1 MAVSNIH
8 IDDNLREKF
17 QFNDASFPLDI
28 GVDRYKD
35 FPSATLPLHWHDF
48 VEFDFVLSGT
58 VRFTVNSE
66 TFTLSPG
73 ECLYISSGTL
83 HTAVQTG
90 DEHVDVLVIAF
101 RPELLA
107 GGLQGTVHQKYIRPL
122 TDKGIH
128 GCKIDPSRNSGKN
141 LIETLRRM
149 PAIPEDAFGY
159 ELRVL
164 SIISEAWL
172 LLNEYL
178 SQFSP
183 AWQAKL
189 VRQTA
194 RMKEM
199 LAYIHN
205 AYKSSI
211 KIDEL
216 ASHGG
221 ISRAECFRCFKRY
234 TGKTP
239 VEYLNNYRLSQAA
252 NMLITTE
259 LSIVEIGL
267 ACGFESQSYF
277 GKLFKENYG
286 VTPLRF
292 RKNAVL

>member
-1 MAVSNIH
+1 MAVGNIH
-8 IDDNLREKF
+8 IDDNLRENF
-17 QFNDASFPLDI
+17 QFNDASFPFNI
-28 GVDRYKD
+28 GVDRYKG
-35 FPSATLPLHWHDF
+35 FPYATLPLHWHDF
-48 VEFDFVLSGT
+48 VEFDCVLSGT
-58 VRFTVNSE
+58 VSFTVNSE
-66 TFTLSPG
+66 DFTLSSG
-73 ECLYISSGTL
+73 DCLYISSGAL
-83 HTAVQTG
+83 HTTVQTG
-90 DEHVDVLVIAF
+90 DADADVLVIVF

-107 GGLQGTVHQKYIRPL
+107 GVLQGTVHQKYIRPL

-141 LIETLRRM
+141 LIKALRRM
-149 PAIPEDAFGY
+149 PSIPEGAFGY
-159 ELRVL
+159 ELRML
-164 SIISEAWL
+164 SLISEAWL

-178 SQFSP
+178 SQSCP
-183 AWQAKL
+183 TRQAKS

-194 RMKEM
+194 CMKEM

-216 ASHGG
+216 ASHAG

-239 VEYLNNYRLSQAA
+239 IEYLNDYRLSQAA

-259 LSIVEIGL
+259 LSAVEIGL

-286 VTPLRF
+286 VTPLHF
-292 RKNAVL
+292 RKNTVL

>member
-8 IDDNLREKF
+8 LDDNLRENF
-17 QFNDASFPLDI
+17 QFNDASFQFDI
-28 GVDRYKD
+28 GVDCYKD

-58 VRFTVNSE
+58 VSFTVNSE
-66 TFTLSPG
+66 PFALSSG
-73 ECLYISSGTL
+73 DCLYISSGTL

-90 DEHVDVLVIAF
+90 DADADVLVIVF

-107 GGLQGTVHQKYIRPL
+107 SGLQGTVHQKYIRPL

-128 GCKIDPSRNSGKN
+128 GFKIDPSRNSGKQ
-141 LIETLRRM
+141 LINILHRM
-149 PAIPEDAFGY
+149 HSLPKDIFGY
-159 ELRVL
+159 ELRIL
-164 SIISEAWL
+164 SMISEAWL

-178 SQFSP
+178 SQSSP
-183 AWQAKL
+183 MRRAKS

-194 RMKEM
+194 CMKEM

-205 AYKSSI
+205 EYKSSI

-216 ASHGG
+216 ASHAG

-239 VEYLNNYRLSQAA
+239 IEYLNDYRLSQVA

-259 LSIVEIGL
+259 LSAVEIGI

-286 VTPLRF
+286 VTPLHF
-292 RKNAVL
+292 RKDAVL